1 MIKLIVPSIKP
12 MDTCIT
18 SNCFVRSCPDK
29 VALPKGKVLTVRK
42 GQRLLVSN
50 GWGAWLNDMANVSEL
65 SLTHRKVVNKPK
77 DTGLEPKGMQSDNL
91 EPCGVTRTQ
100 RLPVYR
106 QSLSHSLS
114 LVQNTVNP
122 YFFCR
127 QAGKRTVRRAEWSAG
142 KGLWKKRM
150 PFCNGMD
157 RDLNVILCESRQTST
172 IGNSLQETF
181 RTFERRKANER
192 N

>member
-29 VALPKGKVLTVRK
+29 VALPRGGVPTVRK
-42 GQRLLVSN
+42 GQEPLVSN

-65 SLTHRKVVNKPK
+65 SLTHRNVVRKPK

-91 EPCGVTRTQ
+91 EACGVTRTQ

-106 QSLSHSLS
+106 QSLSHSSS
-114 LVQNTVNP
+114 LAQNTVSP
-122 YFFCR
+122 YFFCHPADKRAAR
-127 QAGKRTVRRAEWSAG
+127 QAEWSAG
-142 KGLWKKRM
+142 KGLGKKRM
-150 PFCNGMD
+150 SFCNGMN
-157 RDLNVILCESRQTST
+157 RDLNVIPCESRLTST
-172 IGNSLQETF
+172 LGNSLQETF
-181 RTFERRKANER
+181 RTF
-192 N
+192 

>member
-1 MIKLIVPSIKP
+1 

-18 SNCFVRSCPDK
+18 SNCFVRCCPDK

-42 GQRLLVSN
+42 GQRPLVSN
-50 GWGAWLNDMANVSEL
+50 GWGAWLNDMANTCEL

-77 DTGLEPKGMQSDNL
+77 DTGLEPKGTQSDNL

-100 RLPVYR
+100 GLPVYR

-114 LVQNTVNP
+114 LAQNTVSP
-122 YFFCR
+122 YPFCY
-127 QAGKRTVRRAEWSAG
+127 QAGKQAVRQAERSAG
-142 KGLWKKRM
+142 TGLWKKRM
-150 PFCNGMD
+150 SFCNGVN
-157 RDLNVILCESRQTST
+157 RDLNVIPRESGQTST
-172 IGNSLQETF
+172 LGNSLQETF
-181 RTFERRKANER
+181 RTFERRKANGR

>member
-18 SNCFVRSCPDK
+18 SNCFVRCCPDK

-50 GWGAWLNDMANVSEL
+50 GWGAWLNDMANESEL
-65 SLTHRKVVNKPK
+65 SMTHRQGRNKPK
-77 DTGLEPKGMQSDNL
+77 DTGLELKGTQSDSL

-100 RLPVYR
+100 GLPVYR
-106 QSLSHSLS
+106 QSLSRSLS
-114 LVQNTVNP
+114 LTQNTVSP
-122 YFFCR
+122 YSFCR
-127 QAGKRTVRRAEWSAG
+127 KAGKRAVRQAEWGAG

-150 PFCNGMD
+150 SFCNGMNT
-157 RDLNVILCESRQTST
+157 DLNVIRCESRQTST
-172 IGNSLQETF
+172 TGNSLQETY
-181 RTFERRKANER
+181 RTF
-192 N
+192 